1 MRSRDFHHKRAQKTQ
16 ADREWRAYRDLR
28 NKTTSLIRKSK
39 REYYS
44 HVINANKK
52 DSGKLWKA
60 LKSAISTSTK
70 NPSIGSL
77 ETESSVTSEPHEIDQ
92 GFAKYFHTAIMKIR
106 QTVQR
111 AVCFLPMQK
120 SQDQRTF
127 RLSVIKEGYVC
138 KELKKIKTSKSTGQ
152 VNIPARLLKD
162 GADALAKPLS
172 VLMNRSICEG
182 SIPSEWKH
190 ATVTPIHKAGSA
202 TDAANYRP
210 ISTLPVFTKI
220 LERAVHT
227 MVYAYLQENQLLPN
241 YQSGYRPL
249 HSTSTCLTDVT
260 NRLLPNMDKGQLT
273 GMVFLDLSKAFDTI
287 DHDIMLK
294 KLISIGFS
302 DSAVLWF
309 KAYLTNRSQSVCV
322 NGVVS
327 DPQSIPFGVPQG
339 SILGPLLFIS
349 YINDLPS
356 VVVDCDIQLYA
367 DDTLLFYNS
376 NSVTDIESCL
386 TRNLSSI
393 ISWLDSNYL
402 FLNYLKTKIMLVG
415 THQRLAKVEN
425 FCVKASERTL
435 SRVFKLKYLGVM
447 LDPTLSWN
455 DHIDHISSK
464 ISSRLGMLRK
474 ARKVIPREACVILYD
489 SMILPLF
496 DYFAAVWDGCGKTNR
511 DYLDKLQRRAAS
523 IIEKR
528 RVEQDEIYSTL
539 GWLSLQ
545 SRRKYQVYLQVFK
558 CLNNL
563 APVYLLNELRFSSD
577 IHNYNTRNKD
587 LIRVPRAKTTKYQSS
602 FRCNGAK

>member
-1 MRSRDFHHKRAQKTQ
+1 
-16 ADREWRAYRDLR
+16 
-28 NKTTSLIRKSK
+28 
-39 REYYS
+39 
-44 HVINANKK
+44 
-52 DSGKLWKA
+52 
-60 LKSAISTSTK
+60 
-70 NPSIGSL
+70 
-77 ETESSVTSEPHEIDQ
+77 
-92 GFAKYFHTAIMKIR
+92 
-106 QTVQR
+106 
-111 AVCFLPMQK
+111 
-120 SQDQRTF
+120 
-127 RLSVIKEGYVC
+127 
-138 KELKKIKTSKSTGQ
+138 
-152 VNIPARLLKD
+152 
-162 GADALAKPLS
+162 
-172 VLMNRSICEG
+172 MNRSICKG

-227 MVYAYLQENQLLPN
+227 MVYTYLLENQLLSN
-241 YQSGYRPL
+241 NQSGYRPL

-260 NRLLPNMDKGQLT
+260 NRLLHSMDKCQLT

-294 KLISIGFS
+294 KLISLGFS

-309 KAYLTNRSQSVCV
+309 KVYLTNRSQSVCL

-327 DPQSIPFGVPQG
+327 DPQPVPFCVPQG

-356 VVVDCDIQLYA
+356 VVVDCDIQPYA

-386 TRNLSSI
+386 SRNLSSI

-415 THQRLAKVEN
+415 THQRLAKVEK
-425 FCVKASERTL
+425 FCVKASDRTL
-435 SRVFKLKYLGVM
+435 SRVLKFKYLGVV

-464 ISSRLGMLRK
+464 ISRLGMLRK

-496 DYFAAVWDGCGKTNR
+496 YYCAAVWDGCGKTDR

-528 RVEQDEIYSTL
+528 RVEQDEIYRTL

-545 SRRKYQVYLQVFK
+545 SRRKYQVCLQVFK
-558 CLNNL
+558 
-563 APVYLLNELRFSSD
+563 VS
-577 IHNYNTRNKD
+577 K
-587 LIRVPRAKTTKYQSS
+587 
-602 FRCNGAK
+602 